1 MKRQIKKLS
10 LERELVKE
18 LLDKWNICY
27 TAVFAILDYY
37 DAQGEVEYFENG
49 EFKVS

>member
-1 MKRQIKKLS
+1 M
-10 LERELVKE
+10 KE

-49 EFKVS
+49 EFKVSENCGTAPKPSIVS